1 MCGDGGAGRARR
13 EARRQQEQLRKDMIK
28 AEDQARSDA
37 KVATERAAKQSEDY
51 QKSLLAMQA
60 SQPKF
65 VPAPEQVN
73 TTQAS
78 AGRSPIK
85 KKRGV
90 KTRLSD
96 MRIKLNPTVN
106 TSAGGKTGS
115 NIG

>member
-1 MCGDGGAGRARR
+1 MCGDGGAGKARR
-13 EARRQQEQLRKDMIK
+13 EAKRQQERLRQDMVR
-28 AEDQARSDA
+28 AEEQARRDA
-37 KVATERAAKQSEDY
+37 QAAIARSTKQNEEY
-51 QKSLLAMQA
+51 QKSLRAMQA

-85 KKRGV
+85 KKRGA